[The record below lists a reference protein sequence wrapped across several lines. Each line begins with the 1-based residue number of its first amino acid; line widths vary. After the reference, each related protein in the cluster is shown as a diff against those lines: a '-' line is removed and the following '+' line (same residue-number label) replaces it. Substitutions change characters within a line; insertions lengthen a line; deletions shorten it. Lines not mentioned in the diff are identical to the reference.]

1 MEIIMQILIGALSFI
16 AIVLTF
22 YHLNT
27 LITHPEKTLESDIFN
42 YSDTSPWSFKNKI
55 YWAFVIIGS
64 FFLFFKGAEAML
76 FWMPS
81 NIGSYSE
88 GDYQPLKN
96 LIATGLALFATD
108 SALNGLQNNA
118 RELASQRILLKY
130 LKERNQ
136 DFESFI
142 QKVSYCDNL
151 ADLYEYSIKY
161 AKNSEERLFF
171 EECLEKYKKNLNFHG

>member
-42 YSDTSPWSFKNKI
+42 DSDTLSFKNKI

-64 FFLFFKGAEAML
+64 IFLFFKGAEAML
-76 FWMPS
+76 FWMPT

-108 SALNGLQNNA
+108 LALSGLQNNA
-118 RELASQRILLKY
+118 RELASQRIQLKY

-142 QKVSYCDNL
+142 QKVNYCDNL

-171 EECLEKYKKNLNFHG
+171 EECLEKYKKNINFLGQ